1 MLSTTFDQETYTIPK
16 PLENWKIIENNNSDA
31 FLQDL
36 SLSFNAFQD
45 TQATLSPKLLVLYPS
60 I

>member
-1 MLSTTFDQETYTIPK
+1 MLSTTFDLETHTIPT
-16 PLENWKIIENNNSDA
+16 PLEYWKIIENDNSDA

-36 SLSFNAFQD
+36 SLSFNASQG
-45 TQATLSPKLLVLYPS
+45 TQATLSPKVLVPYPS

>member
-1 MLSTTFDQETYTIPK
+1 MLSTTFDLKTHTISK
-16 PLENWKIIENNNSDA
+16 PLENLKIIVNDNSDA
-31 FLQDL
+31 ILQDL
-36 SLSFNAFQD
+36 SLSFNASQD